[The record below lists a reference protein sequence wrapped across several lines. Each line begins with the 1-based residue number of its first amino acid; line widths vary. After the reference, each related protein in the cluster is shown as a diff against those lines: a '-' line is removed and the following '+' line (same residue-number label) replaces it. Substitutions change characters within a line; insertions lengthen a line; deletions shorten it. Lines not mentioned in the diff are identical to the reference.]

1 MKLNPDC
8 MRDLLLYLED
18 KLSVSESKLEP
29 GVFSFDCLTLKQISQ
44 DLPSYSSSEL
54 VNTIITLNDGGFIIT
69 AVDKCGAGICHLDVN
84 QITYR
89 GYQFIKK
96 IRPETVWSKVKNA
109 CTHVGSFSIDLVSL
123 TGTRILSSLATSY
136 LGL

>member
-54 VNTIITLNDGGFIIT
+54 VNTIITM
-69 AVDKCGAGICHLDVN
+69 AVL
-84 QITYR
+84 
-89 GYQFIKK
+89 
-96 IRPETVWSKVKNA
+96 
-109 CTHVGSFSIDLVSL
+109 SL
-123 TGTRILSSLATSY
+123 LL
-136 LGL
+136 